1 MESIAFS
8 WKCVKWYW
16 PCFLLIASGIVWF
29 VFFMKAIQR
38 RRNLK
43 ETDKKT
49 ILNILIVMYLLQC
62 IVLWLYGYSFLYY
75 LLGINIDKYFI
86 LVRNFMFVN
95 WLVWLVNMVTLVA
108 VIPREYK
115 TLRWAGLEVF
125 FCQLFVYG
133 IAFAHF
139 GHY

>member
-16 PCFLLIASGIVWF
+16 PCFLLIASGVVWF

-38 RRNLK
+38 RKNLK
-43 ETDKKT
+43 ETDKKI
-49 ILNILIVMYLLQC
+49 ILNILIIMYLLQC
-62 IVLWLYGYSFLYY
+62 IVLWLYGYSFLNYW
-75 LLGINIDKYFI
+75 LGINDKFSI
-86 LVRNFMFVN
+86 VRNYMFVN

-125 FCQLFVYG
+125 FCQLFVYVV
-133 IAFAHF
+133 AFAHF
-139 GHY
+139 GNY

>member
-1 MESIAFS
+1 MESIIFY

-16 PCFLLIASGIVWF
+16 PCFLLIASGVVWF

-38 RRNLK
+38 RKNLK
-43 ETDKKT
+43 ETDKKI
-49 ILNILIVMYLLQC
+49 ILNILIIMYLLQC

-75 LLGINIDKYFI
+75 WLGINDQFSI
-86 LVRNFMFVN
+86 LRNCMFVN
-95 WLVWLVNMVTLVA
+95 WLVWLINMVTLVA

>member
-1 MESIAFS
+1 MESIDFY
-8 WKCVKWYW
+8 WKFMKGYW
-16 PCFLLIASGIVWF
+16 PCLLLLASGVVWF
-29 VFFMKAIQR
+29 VFFMKAIHR

-49 ILNILIVMYLLQC
+49 ILNILIIMYFLQC

-75 LLGINIDKYFI
+75 LLGIDIDKYFI
-86 LVRNFMFVN
+86 LVRNFMFAN
-95 WLVWLVNMVTLVA
+95 WFVWLVNMVTLVL

-115 TLRWAGLEVF
+115 MKGWAGLEVF

-133 IAFAHF
+133 IAFANF
-139 GHY
+139 GNY

>member
-16 PCFLLIASGIVWF
+16 PCFLLIASGVVWF
-29 VFFMKAIQR
+29 VFFMKAIHR

-43 ETDKKT
+43 ETDRKT

-75 LLGINIDKYFI
+75 LFGINIDKYFI

-125 FCQLFVYG
+125 FCQLLVYG

>member
-1 MESIAFS
+1 MESIIIY
-8 WKCVKWYW
+8 WKWIW
-16 PCFLLIASGIVWF
+16 PCQLLIASGVVWF

-38 RRNLK
+38 RKNLK

-49 ILNILIVMYLLQC
+49 ILNILIIMYFLPC

-75 LLGINIDKYFI
+75 LLGIDIDKYFI
-86 LVRNFMFVN
+86 LVRNFMFAN
-95 WLVWLVNMVTLVA
+95 WFVWLVNMVTLVL

-115 TLRWAGLEVF
+115 MKGWAGLEFF

-133 IAFAHF
+133 IAFANF
-139 GHY
+139 GNY